1 MAAVAK
7 LHRAGG
13 EEGAETH
20 GQRGTNRHVQSP
32 SNEMHMSLRGE
43 INWRLSQLLQQPRQH
58 CLQEE
63 IIVSLTSLFPSSH
76 FQKPA
81 VGVKLYF
88 DSGDENHPG
97 DADPPVAALNTETSQ
112 NSLPQTEIDSGPV
125 LMTTTTTDDGAQRS
139 VNNRSE
145 RREF

>member
-7 LHRAGG
+7 LHRGP
-13 EEGAETH
+13 EERREAETH
-20 GQRGTNRHVQSP
+20 GQRGGTNRHVQSP

-43 INWRLSQLLQQPRQH
+43 INWRLSQLLQKRRQH
-58 CLQEE
+58 RLQEE

-97 DADPPVAALNTETSQ
+97 DADPP
-112 NSLPQTEIDSGPV
+112 
-125 LMTTTTTDDGAQRS
+125 
-139 VNNRSE
+139 
-145 RREF
+145 